1 MAFPLGLLCFKRCG
15 ELMPVGVFLNKTS
28 LQKACSLY
36 LKSTNYVGLSD
47 GVGTLVYN
55 ALGLGEAIC
64 LLPPQIF
71 NIISQILSGGW
82 ELAAVAQLWGL
93 GRSAREGLVARRE
106 PFNIWWLAGNS
117 R

>member
-1 MAFPLGLLCFKRCG
+1 MLF
-15 ELMPVGVFLNKTS
+15 FLNKTG

-36 LKSTNYVGLSD
+36 MRSNKYVGLSN
-47 GVGTLVYN
+47 GVVTLVYN
-55 ALGLGEAIC
+55 AHVLGEAIC

-71 NIISQILSGGW
+71 NIISRILCGGW

-93 GRSAREGLVARRE
+93 GCSAHEGLAAKRE
-106 PFNIWWLAGNS
+106 PFNIWWLAGNW